1 MLVYKGQSVT
11 ENSKSER
18 VTKSKAVYSWAL
30 AQAFARYPDVDNVE
44 VVYDRND
51 KRSHVR
57 ATKKF
62 PTGSLILVPCGPAV
76 KARFAK
82 YGEKL
87 SELESFIM
95 DAEDG
100 ERIVCSPLSK
110 PFNDA
115 TVSIS
120 PP

>member
-1 MLVYKGQSVT
+1 MFKGQSVV
-11 ENSKSER
+11 EASKSER
-18 VTKSKAVYSWAL
+18 VNKSKAVYSWAL
-30 AQAFARYPDVDNVE
+30 AQAFARYPDEDKVE
-44 VVYDRND
+44 MVYDRDDN
-51 KRSHVR
+51 RCYVR
-57 ATKKF
+57 ATKDF

-76 KARFAK
+76 KARLTK
-82 YGEKL
+82 YGEQL

-110 PFNDA
+110 PFNEA
-115 TVSIS
+115 TASIS